1 MSEAME
7 QIVSTLVR
15 LKDKDSLEKLRDH
28 RRKLADDLNEL
39 QSKSELNLSLLMG
52 TIAIELGVIEAGL
65 EQIQDDSASLR

>member
-7 QIVSTLVR
+7 QIVNTLVR

-39 QSKSELNLSLLMG
+39 QSKSEFNLSLLMG

-65 EQIQDDSASLR
+65 DQLQDDSASLR

>member
-7 QIVSTLVR
+7 QIVSALVR
-15 LKDKDSLEKLRDH
+15 LKDKHSLEKLRDH

-39 QSKSELNLSLLMG
+39 QSKSEFNLSLLMG

-65 EQIQDDSASLR
+65 EQLQDDSASLR

>member
-39 QSKSELNLSLLMG
+39 QSKSEFNLSLLMG
-52 TIAIELGVIEAGL
+52 TIAIELGVIEAGR
-65 EQIQDDSASLR
+65 EQLQDNSAR